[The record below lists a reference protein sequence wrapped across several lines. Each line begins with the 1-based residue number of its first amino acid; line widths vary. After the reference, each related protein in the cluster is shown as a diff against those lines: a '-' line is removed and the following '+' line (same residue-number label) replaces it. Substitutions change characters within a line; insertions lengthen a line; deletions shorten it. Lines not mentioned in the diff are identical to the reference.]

1 MLNALSPLSLFLMA
15 VGSEFPFLPKKL
27 WGRGWSVVMQV
38 PSVCVVQLGFFA
50 LYLFLTQWDLFFSF
64 QCIRVFSLPWH
75 RNNVLKHT
83 SVQEI
88 LYPVWGGKAL
98 ISTDSIVFISI
109 LTLGVIGTKIFS
121 LGPGTGWC
129 CWFTAMSLPA
139 HRAHICQISAP
150 EVIFYGDCL
159 AFPWE
164 GLRQGASTQGAPLNC
179 KLFPSLKDRL
189 IPQHFLSMKGF
200 HKRKEGNSR
209 EFVMYFTIFI
219 AIF

>member
-38 PSVCVVQLGFFA
+38 PNVCVVQLGFFA

-121 LGPGTGWC
+121 LGPRHWLVLLVHSYV
-129 CWFTAMSLPA
+129 TASPQGPYMPDFCSWSYFLWWLP
-139 HRAHICQISAP
+139 
-150 EVIFYGDCL
+150 G
-159 AFPWE
+159 
-164 GLRQGASTQGAPLNC
+164 
-179 KLFPSLKDRL
+179 
-189 IPQHFLSMKGF
+189 LSMGGAETRGKYTG
-200 HKRKEGNSR
+200 SSS
-209 EFVMYFTIFI
+209 
-219 AIF
+219 